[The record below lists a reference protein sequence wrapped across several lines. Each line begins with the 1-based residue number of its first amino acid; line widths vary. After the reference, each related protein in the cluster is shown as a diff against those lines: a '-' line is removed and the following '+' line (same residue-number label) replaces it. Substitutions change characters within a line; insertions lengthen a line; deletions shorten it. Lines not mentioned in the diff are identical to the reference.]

1 MNITDGRLASAVS
14 AGTTSSGL
22 ATWLDLIP
30 NEIGKL
36 ATLVGI
42 ALSVVLIIM
51 HLKKMNHDS
60 KEAYLKQELLQAQID
75 VIRMEK

>member
-1 MNITDGRLASAVS
+1 MNVTDGRLASTAS
-14 AGTTSSGL
+14 AWTTGSGL

>member
-1 MNITDGRLASAVS
+1 MNVTDGRLASTVS
-14 AGTTSSGL
+14 AGTTGSGL